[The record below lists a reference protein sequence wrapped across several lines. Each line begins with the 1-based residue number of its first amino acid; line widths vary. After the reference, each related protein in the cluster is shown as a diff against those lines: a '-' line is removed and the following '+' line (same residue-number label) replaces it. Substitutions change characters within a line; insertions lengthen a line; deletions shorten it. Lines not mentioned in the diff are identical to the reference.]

1 MNTVLDDNMTLCP
14 VNGQRIK
21 LKIEMKC
28 LFGVTDSA
36 GASPAT
42 VSRIG
47 VFYMFPSD
55 QETNPK
61 TYD

>member
-1 MNTVLDDNMTLCP
+1 MNCL

-28 LFGVTDSA
+28 LFGMTDLA
-36 GASPAT
+36 GASSAT

-47 VFYMFPSD
+47 VVYMFPSD
-55 QETNPK
+55 HETNPK
-61 TYD
+61 HTTDYHQIYFDC